1 MEGVV
6 AFALRPSEQVVAYA
20 TAREAINLR
29 AELVQ

>member
-20 TAREAINLR
+20 TAREAIG
-29 AELVQ
+29 ELVQ